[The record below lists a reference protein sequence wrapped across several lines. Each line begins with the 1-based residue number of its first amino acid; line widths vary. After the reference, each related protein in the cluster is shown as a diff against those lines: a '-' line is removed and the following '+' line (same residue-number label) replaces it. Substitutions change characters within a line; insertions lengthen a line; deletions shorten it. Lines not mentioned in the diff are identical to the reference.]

1 MPLIQEK
8 YSQTRIDAIRRY
20 LQREFDKEKPRDYE
34 VIVDGIKITTRTN
47 DIKEFEDYEQEIK
60 DDTRNISILVYDG
73 PGTNRNTRYSF
84 SFDGSHGTLSGLGE
98 IDQIISQRLS
108 EKDREYELQR
118 LREKLS
124 ATEQQLGESEEF
136 AEQLEQRIRDM
147 EQARY
152 TNAVSLGEVASAL
165 LSGILQKNAGKIPMG
180 QSLAG
185 LFGGTPAPLP
195 EATPGHPDSVT
206 FEKNAGIEHDE
217 QTNARI
223 ALIQRMQQRLN
234 EEQLV
239 AMLSIIDFLSDNPDN
254 ISTVIELFQT
264 EK

>member
-8 YSQTRIDAIRRY
+8 YSQARIDAVRRS
-20 LQREFDKEKPRDYE
+20 LQRESDKGTPRYYE
-34 VIVDGIKITTRTN
+34 VIVDDIKIITRTN

-84 SFDGSHGTLSGLGE
+84 SFNGSPGTLSGLGE